1 MNKEQ
6 AIAAITA
13 LTGKDIFPRI
23 AKQSQAYKTAIAAV
37 GNPGVPQ
44 ICGESM
50 GSGNYASSKSWQPGR
65 AWQKRGPCPFNLVTI
80 LNIIYETDQ
89 LYPYYRFFHYSGC
102 GCRNRIYILFV

>member
-50 GSGNYASSKSWQPGR
+50 GSGNYASSKSWQAQTAVILMR
-65 AWQKRGPCPFNLVTI
+65 AGITYNCFNDAPKGGKRGDKIVA
-80 LNIIYETDQ
+80 IIDNE
-89 LYPYYRFFHYSGC
+89 
-102 GCRNRIYILFV
+102 